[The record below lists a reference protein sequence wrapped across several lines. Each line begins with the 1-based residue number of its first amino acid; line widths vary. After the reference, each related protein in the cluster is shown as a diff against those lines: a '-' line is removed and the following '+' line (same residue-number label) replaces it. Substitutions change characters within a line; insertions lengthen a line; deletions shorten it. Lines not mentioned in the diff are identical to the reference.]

1 MTVLETMSHKEP
13 FKTEGFGFGK
23 QAYPGISVGLGQ
35 IKSTDKDL
43 TITGLNILGAPK
55 WGLVNHNERETD
67 FCSIWGSILQ
77 QSFLRRG

>member
-1 MTVLETMSHKEP
+1 MSREEW

-23 QAYPGISVGLGQ
+23 QAYPGMSVGLGQ

-55 WGLVNHNERETD
+55 RGPVNCNERETD
-67 FCSIWGSILQ
+67 FCSI
-77 QSFLRRG
+77 